1 MLTSPDTLT
10 GGVLELILSAG
21 PIAKAVLAVLAI
33 FSIISWALIV
43 EKWWQFRRVR
53 RQTLGFLK
61 VFREGRR
68 PSVVAAAAKKFRE
81 SPLAQLYF
89 AAYQELA
96 GSHDLEHF
104 VDEGEEASTDRLE
117 AADRAMRRA
126 AGLDASWSGTCR
138 SSRRRRAPARSS
150 ASSVRW
156 WAS

>member
-1 MLTSPDTLT
+1 MPTSPDTLT

-68 PSVVAAAAKKFRE
+68 PSVVAVAR
-81 SPLAQLYF
+81 
-89 AAYQELA
+89 A
-96 GSHDLEHF
+96 GTTM
-104 VDEGEEASTDRLE
+104 VQPVG
-117 AADRAMRRA
+117 
-126 AGLDASWSGTCR
+126 
-138 SSRRRRAPARSS
+138 
-150 ASSVRW
+150 V
-156 WAS
+156 